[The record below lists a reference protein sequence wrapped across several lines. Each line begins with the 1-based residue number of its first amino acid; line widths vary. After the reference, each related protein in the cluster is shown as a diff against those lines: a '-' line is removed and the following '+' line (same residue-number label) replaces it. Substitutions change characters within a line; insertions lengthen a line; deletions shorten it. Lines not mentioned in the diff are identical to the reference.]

1 MRTAVGAFLG
11 VVCVAVVAAQ
21 SRPPTKEDAASMRIK
36 MDQIH
41 ANAEAGKSPVR
52 TTITERELNAFL
64 LFDSKNI
71 PKGVEQPSI
80 TMMGGGRLTAQAV
93 VNLDNVRGESS
104 GGLLNPMRLLTG
116 RLPVSTT
123 GTLRSGG
130 GSARYELESA
140 QVSGVTVPKSVLQQV
155 LSYYSTNPENPNG
168 LSLDEPFPLP
178 ARIDRVEINKGEAVV
193 VQ

>member
-11 VVCVAVVAAQ
+11 VVCVALAAAQ
-21 SRPPTKEDAASMRIK
+21 TRPPTKEDAASMRIK

-52 TTITERELNAFL
+52 TTITQPELNAFL

-80 TMMGGGRLTAQAV
+80 TMMGGGRLTAQAT
-93 VNLDNVRGESS
+93 VNLDNVSAQSS
-104 GGLLNPMRLLTG
+104 GILNPMRLLTG

-155 LSYYSTNPENPNG
+155 LSFYSTNPENPDG

-178 ARIDRVEINKGEAVV
+178 ARIDRVEINTGSAVV